1 MQLYNIDI
9 RIQYL
14 PVYVAVPIMAVL
26 LVISGY
32 LFWWL
37 IHGTWPAILFL
48 MATLMFTVEAWD
60 KTRKEKGKIFLI
72 RKVEPL

>member
-9 RIQYL
+9 RIRYL
-14 PVYVAVPIMAVL
+14 PVYVAIPIMAFL

-37 IHGTWPAILFL
+37 IHGTWPAIFFL
-48 MATLMFTVEAWD
+48 MATLM
-60 KTRKEKGKIFLI
+60 L
-72 RKVEPL
+72 P